1 MRTLIRF
8 TFTLC
13 LLALPVLAQEPTV
26 EPSSTTPMGILLM
39 GLATLGGLALTAAL
53 GAVGLYFSKRA
64 KDGAAWSLA
73 NRLWVAM
80 QHAVTHAEAEIR
92 PELQKALADGKL
104 TPEEAALLKS
114 RALAVFKGIAG
125 DLLAEAPKVL
135 GFNPAGMPAFL
146 SGMLERAVAVMKSS
160 PAVTT
165 EIGKAGPKRAPTPT
179 VKEAAAAVAEAR
191 LNPPAETSE
200 AKPEEPP
207 AGP

>member
-13 LLALPVLAQEPTV
+13 LLALPVLAQEPTA
-26 EPSSTTPMGILLM
+26 EPSSTTPMGILFM

-53 GAVGLYFSKRA
+53 GAVGLYFAKRA

-80 QHAVTHAEAEIR
+80 QQAVTHAEAEIR
-92 PELQKALADGKL
+92 PELQKTLADGKL
-104 TPEEAALLKS
+104 TPEEAAVLKS

-165 EIGKAGPKRAPTPT
+165 EIGKTGPKRPATPTPA
-179 VKEAAAAVAEAR
+179 EAAKAVEASR
-191 LNPPAETSE
+191 MDPPPETT
-200 AKPEEPP
+200 